1 MERKDIDW
9 GNLGFGYVQ
18 TDMRYVSNFRN
29 GQWDDGCLTD
39 QATIT
44 MSECACVLQ

>member
-1 MERKDIDW
+1 MERKNIDW

-29 GQWDDGCLTD
+29 GQ
-39 QATIT
+39 
-44 MSECACVLQ
+44 

>member
-29 GQWDDGCLTD
+29 AAPLLIIKAQ
-39 QATIT
+39 IT
-44 MSECACVLQ
+44 PKDPA

>member
-29 GQWDDGCLTD
+29 CIKTS
-39 QATIT
+39 I
-44 MSECACVLQ
+44 SNNSYKN

>member
-18 TDMRYVSNFRN
+18 TDMSP
-29 GQWDDGCLTD
+29 
-39 QATIT
+39 I
-44 MSECACVLQ
+44 SETASGMTAA